1 MQNLVY
7 TELRRALMTGAF
19 VPGAK
24 VTLRS
29 VTEQIGTSMMP
40 VREAINRLI
49 AERALVVAGNRQ
61 VIVPVMTAEKFAELT
76 HWRAQLEG
84 AATRT
89 AARRVTPELI
99 ADLEAVNTKMIA
111 AVEQD
116 KRDSLLPLNYEFHFL
131 IYRQAQSEILLPMIE
146 SLWLQA
152 GPFTYFS
159 TPSPRVLWN
168 AKHHRDIIRALKA
181 ADEEAAAD
189 AIVRDIQ
196 NTADFLKNSGHFER
210 PPVRRVGN
218 LAA

>member
-61 VIVPVMTAEKFAELT
+61 VIVPVMTADKFAELT

-181 ADEEAAAD
+181 ADGEAAAD